1 VRVAINAPAKTA
13 AAVLSLRGSRSPG
26 VSLKNLAVVPKALW
40 LAEVAARWKA
50 NHIHCHWGGTT
61 ATMALLASKL
71 SGIPWSLT
79 VHRWDIVENNLLA
92 NKIQSA
98 SFTRFISEDGLRM
111 ARALGVVSD
120 AKVGVLRMGVA
131 LPSRTIDRK
140 RPGNVV
146 LCPARLVEVK
156 GHRFL
161 LEAWR
166 ILKNRGVAGELWLA
180 GDGELRP
187 QLMSLAKALGLL
199 DSVKFLGAVPHAKL
213 LQLYEAGMVAA
224 VALASIDLGHG
235 YHEGI
240 PVALIEA
247 MSYGI
252 PVVSTETGGT
262 PELVVPGTGL
272 LVPAKDAGALANALH
287 SLLPDDC
294 LSKQLGESGRRRA
307 MESHDIVR
315 VAAELARA
323 FEAVREQP
331 ATAAQHTE
339 RRNCPWQAWDSCRP

>member
-1 VRVAINAPAKTA
+1 
-13 AAVLSLRGSRSPG
+13 
-26 VSLKNLAVVPKALW
+26 
-40 LAEVAARWKA
+40 
-50 NHIHCHWGGTT
+50 
-61 ATMALLASKL
+61 
-71 SGIPWSLT
+71 
-79 VHRWDIVENNLLA
+79 
-92 NKIQSA
+92 
-98 SFTRFISEDGLRM
+98 
-111 ARALGVVSD
+111 
-120 AKVGVLRMGVA
+120 MGVE
-131 LPSRTIDRK
+131 LPHNEVDRK

-166 ILKNRGVAGELWLA
+166 NLKNRGVDGELWLA

-187 QLMSLAKALGLL
+187 QLTSLAKALGLL
-199 DSVKFLGAVPHAKL
+199 DSVKFLGAVAHAKL
-213 LQLYEAGMVAA
+213 LELYEAGVVAA
-224 VALASIDLGHG
+224 VALASVDLGHG

-252 PVVSTETGGT
+252 PVVATQTGGT

-272 LVPAKDAGALANALH
+272 LVPARDADALSNALH
-287 SLLPDDC
+287 SLLLDDS
-294 LSKQLGESGRRRA
+294 LGWRLGESGRQRA
-307 MESHDIVR
+307 MEAHDILR

-331 ATAAQHTE
+331 ATAAQRTE
-339 RRNCPWQAWDSCRP
+339 RRNCPWQAWDSCQP